1 LNWYYHTLNPEVGE
15 ALAEVKKT
23 NVEVLPIVKPVGSQ
37 QEKLV
42 ELVETM
48 LKLNVQ
54 FLKAGTD
61 QEKAALKRQMEIT
74 DRQIDKFVYRLF
86 DLTEEEISTVEGV
99 SQPVEVAVEI
109 HQSASQ
115 TITL

>member
-1 LNWYYHTLNPEVGE
+1 MNWYYRTLNPEVGE

-42 ELVETM
+42 ELVDTM
-48 LKLNVQ
+48 LNVNVQ
-54 FLKAGTD
+54 FLKAATD

-86 DLTEEEISTVEGV
+86 DLTEAEVATVE
-99 SQPVEVAVEI
+99 SASHHVAVAA
-109 HQSASQ
+109 QAQ
-115 TITL
+115 